1 MKKTTLIVII
11 FASIFATLSF
21 RQTQIDYALGRV
33 NKTNNK
39 LVFLWNEPINEY
51 EIAFTFNNPIENMF
65 CKSPQQII
73 DGSLINANIESAQ
86 QGRMYDAI
94 ILGESAR
101 DMAIIWKDKSK
112 DNAIARVKKTE
123 GKYVFIDCEP
133 ITNYD
138 IAGKYNVNGVG
149 QQVLLGTCPTYQ
161 EKIDK
166 LLKKANKEK
175 LNFDAVLFGSS
186 QNDLAIKF
194 K

>member
-1 MKKTTLIVII
+1 MKKTTLIIVII
-11 FASIFATLSF
+11 ASIFATFSF
-21 RQTQIDYALGRV
+21 RQMQIDYALGRV

-51 EIAFTFNNPIENMF
+51 EIAFTFHNPIENMF

-133 ITNYD
+133 VTNYD
-138 IAGKYNVNGVG
+138 IAGKYNVSGVG
-149 QQVLLGTCPTYQ
+149 QQLLLGTCPTYQ

>member
-1 MKKTTLIVII
+1 MKKINLIMII
-11 FASIFATLSF
+11 IASIFATLSF
-21 RQTQIDYALGRV
+21 SQTQIDYALGRV

-51 EIAFTFNNPIENMF
+51 EISFTFNNPIENMF

-112 DNAIARVKKTE
+112 DNAIARVKKNE

-133 ITNYD
+133 VTNYD
-138 IAGKYNVNGVG
+138 ISGKYNVSGAG
-149 QQVLLGTCPTYQ
+149 QKILLGTCPSYQ

-166 LLKKANKEK
+166 LIKKANKEK
-175 LNFDAVLFGSS
+175 LNFDAVIFGSS
-186 QNDLAIKF
+186 QNDLVIKF